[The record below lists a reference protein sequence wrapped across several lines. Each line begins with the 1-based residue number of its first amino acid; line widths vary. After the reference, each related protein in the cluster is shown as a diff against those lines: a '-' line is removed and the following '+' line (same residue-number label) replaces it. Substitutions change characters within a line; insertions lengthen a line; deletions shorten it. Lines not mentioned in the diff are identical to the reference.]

1 MSILWFMFIMFGYGS
16 GAKVTDL
23 NLLMVPVFYIGDC
36 ILLTN
41 RR

>member
-1 MSILWFMFIMFGYGS
+1 MSILWFMFIMFCYGS

-23 NLLMVPVFYIGDC
+23 NLLMVPVFYIRDC

>member
-1 MSILWFMFIMFGYGS
+1 MSILWFMFIMFCYGS
-16 GAKVTDL
+16 RAKVTDL

>member
-1 MSILWFMFIMFGYGS
+1 MSILWFMFIMFCHGS

>member
-1 MSILWFMFIMFGYGS
+1 MSILWFMFIMFCYGG

-23 NLLMVPVFYIGDC
+23 NLLMIPIFYVGDC
-36 ILLTN
+36 ILLTS

>member
-1 MSILWFMFIMFGYGS
+1 MSILWFVFMMFCYGS